1 MSRISLS
8 NISYVF
14 PDGVSLFSGI
24 SVSFNNGVTGLVG
37 SNGSGKSTLA
47 KIAAGLIS
55 PTGGSVARPEKIKYL
70 EQEFFE
76 STGDTL
82 ASLLGIEA
90 KYAAWLR
97 VIEGNGEIADFTLL
111 DDDWEL
117 DSRIRKALDRVG
129 LEGFTAATPVTRMS
143 GGETIRARL
152 ASLFLSGHDFVIL
165 DEPTN
170 HLDRNGR
177 NAVFSFIDE
186 YPGDRGMII
195 ISHDRELLRRV
206 DRIVE
211 LSPTG
216 VKIFGGNYDLYKE
229 VSDAEKDAVTR
240 TFEERKRKLE
250 SDIAKAEA
258 VISDQISKGK
268 RAGRTQ
274 KDAGIPSIMLNKMK
288 ATAEKTTQRKIE
300 AHRAKIERAQEGI
313 AEAERK
319 MIKEKKVTFDLLNS
333 GSRSSVVFAC
343 TGLNILFGD
352 ARLWRRPLELTVAR
366 GERLRITGSN
376 GSGKSSLCRVI
387 SGEDVT
393 TDGELHILP
402 ANPVY
407 LDQKLSFLDRSK
419 TILENASRE
428 RKGAFDI
435 TEIRI
440 RLGRLGFYGDDCFK
454 LTASLS
460 GGELIR
466 AAVGV
471 IVSLNA
477 PPDLLILDEPTNN
490 LDLKGIEMLQNAIGG
505 YPGTVIIITHD
516 DDFATGCGITRT
528 VDLDDL
534 YE

>member
-8 NISYVF
+8 NISFVF
-14 PDGVSLFSGI
+14 PDGTSLFTDI
-24 SVSFNNGVTGLVG
+24 SVTFNNGVTGLTG

-47 KIAAGLIS
+47 KIAAGIITPRS
-55 PTGGSVARPEKIKYL
+55 GSVARPEKVKYL

-76 STGDTL
+76 STGDTI
-82 ASLLGIEA
+82 ASLLGVEA
-90 KYAAWLR
+90 KYSAWLR
-97 VIEGNGEIADFTLL
+97 INDGKGDISDFTVL

-117 DSRIRKALDRVG
+117 DSRIRKALDRIG
-129 LEGFTAATPVTRMS
+129 LEGLTGATPVSRLS

-152 ASLFLSGHDFVIL
+152 ATLFLFDHDFVIL

-177 NAVFSFIDE
+177 NAVFSFIE
-186 YPGDRGMII
+186 EFPRNKGMII
-195 ISHDRELLRRV
+195 ISHDRELLRKV

-211 LSPTG
+211 ISPVG
-216 VKIFGGNYDLYKE
+216 VKLFGGNYDLYKE
-229 VSDAEKDAVTR
+229 ISDAERDAATK
-240 TFEERKRKLE
+240 TLEERKRKLE
-250 SDIAKAEA
+250 YDISKAES
-258 VISDQISKGK
+258 VINDQVSKSRSAGK
-268 RAGRTQ
+268 ANR
-274 KDAGIPSIMLNKMK
+274 DSGIPTIMLGLMK
-288 ATAEKTTQRKIE
+288 GSGEKTTQRKIE

-313 AEAERK
+313 AEAEKK

-333 GSRSSVVFAC
+333 GSRSSIVFAC

-393 TDGELHILP
+393 TDGELHIRP
-402 ANPVY
+402 GNPVY

-471 IVSLNA
+471 IVSLNE